1 MHLLCIG
8 LLCFIV
14 GDSTWNDWL
23 IDWLVSTCSVW
34 KGRKSTGNQLVEC
47 SMSSSQ
53 KCQWLIAKYYS
64 FVSGVLSVVREFM
77 QIMFVRELHSSCYW
91 CKSSTL
97 FQKICGLLRFVTKKN
112 IFVDCGMVF
121 SSSVWQ
127 LKACYRKGDFAPQKT
142 FDYDSH
148 WNREVKPYRSCL
160 WYCHIYCTLYF

>member
-97 FQKICGLLRFVTKKN
+97 FQKICELLRFITQKKYICGLWYGIFFQCVATESMLQKGWLCTPKN
-112 IFVDCGMVF
+112 IWL
-121 SSSVWQ
+121 WQ
-127 LKACYRKGDFAPQKT
+127 SL
-142 FDYDSH
+142 
-148 WNREVKPYRSCL
+148 E
-160 WYCHIYCTLYF
+160 